1 MDNYFLL
8 IFLVC
13 DQVRF
18 FPAIDY
24 VTNTVFWADA
34 KLDYIAMADL
44 NLQHRRRIMQN
55 NHERPEHL
63 RHVFAMTV
71 FEDYLFWTD
80 WETKQIHKANK
91 FSGMELAHVQEAASH
106 RPMDIQV
113 FHPYRQTPRKFRITK
128 FLFPKSK

>member
-1 MDNYFLL
+1 M
-8 IFLVC
+8 
-13 DQVRF
+13 F
-18 FPAIDY
+18 FSLSAAIDY

-55 NHERPEHL
+55 DRQRPNHLH
-63 RHVFAMTV
+63 HVFALSV

-91 FSGMELAHVQEAASH
+91 FSGMDLTDVHEATAH

-113 FHPYRQTPRKFRITK
+113 FHPYRQSPRKLPFRSLGNLSWYLPSYFSI
-128 FLFPKSK
+128 FSLL